1 MKKLLVIDGNSIL
14 NRQFYGI
21 RPLSTK
27 NGLFTNAVFGFT
39 KVLLGQMEKLSPD
52 YVAVAFDLKEKT
64 FRHKTY
70 DAYKAGRHAMPEE
83 LAMQFPYAKKT
94 VEALGASVL

>member
-1 MKKLLVIDGNSIL
+1 MKNLLVIDGNSIL

-27 NGLFTNAVFGFT
+27 EGIFTNAIFGFT
-39 KVLLGQMEKLSPD
+39 KTLLAEINALSPT

-70 DAYKAGRHAMPEE
+70 EAYKAGRHKMPDE
-83 LAMQFPYAKKT
+83 LAMQFP
-94 VEALGASVL
+94 